1 MIYHPQRKTY
11 YFAASNETQMKDWMR
26 EISEQKSQIQDD
38 VADDY
43 SSSSDEE
50 VSCFKLM
57 KRKKKKLLI
66 DSNDEDLSMNAMKDE
81 FNSKLV
87 IVSKRDQATQT
98 ESVDDTNRINC
109 KIQCEAC
116 PHKNNQSTIIVNGH
130 INLNMRI
137 DPEKMLKV
145 RVNDQFPVTDIESCQ
160 LSVEKPKSFYSER
173 IVKEKLVRL
182 CENMSKQL
190 NMELNVDSVS
200 IGECSHHTKI
210 TDSSAKNVFINNG
223 ANHNTNI
230 FISNINGCDETLNN
244 FLKNVLK
251 IDESKV

>member
-11 YFAASNETQMKDWMR
+11 YFAASSETQMKDWMHA
-26 EISEQKSQIQDD
+26 ISEQKSKIQGDD
-38 VADDY
+38 DEDY

-57 KRKKKKLLI
+57 KRKKKRLLMELH
-66 DSNDEDLSMNAMKDE
+66 DEEISMNAMKDYE
-81 FNSKLV
+81 FKPV
-87 IVSKRDQATQT
+87 IVSKRDQGTQT
-98 ESVDDTNRINC
+98 VSLDDTNRINC

-116 PHKNNQSTIIVNGH
+116 PHKKFTNQSAIIVNGH

-137 DPEKMLKV
+137 DPENIMKV
-145 RVNDQFPVTDIESCQ
+145 RMNDQFPVRDIESCQ
-160 LSVEKPKSFYSER
+160 LNIEKPNPQYSEKL
-173 IVKEKLVRL
+173 VKEKLIRL
-182 CENMSKQL
+182 CEDMSKQL

-200 IGECSHHTKI
+200 IGECTHHKI
-210 TDSSAKNVFINNG
+210 TDTKNVFINNG
-223 ANHNTNI
+223 VNHNTNI
-230 FISNINGCDETLNN
+230 IVTNKNGYDEILIN